1 MSTSLTEK
9 LSVEECRG
17 LLESRSV
24 GRFAFWA
31 PAGPQVFPV
40 NFVVRGDSIV
50 FRTSPSH
57 SLASAL
63 RNAPRGGFQ
72 VDDID
77 EQARSGW
84 SVLVTGAASYGDDGD
99 DGDAPQPWA
108 GGDRSLCVRVGMD
121 QVTGR
126 RVLAG

>member
-17 LLESRSV
+17 LLESKSV

-40 NFVVRGDSIV
+40 NYVVRGGSIV
-50 FRTSPSH
+50 FRTSPSR

-72 VDDID
+72 VDDVD
-77 EQARSGW
+77 EEARSGW
-84 SVLVTGAASYGDDGD
+84 SVLVTGAATYVDDPEGSS
-99 DGDAPQPWA
+99 PQPWA
-108 GGDRSLCVRVGMD
+108 GGDRSLCVRIAMGR
-121 QVTGR
+121 VTGR
-126 RVLAG
+126 RVYAG